1 MNFRV
6 KIMLAKC
13 SQDKKLLRAAME
25 LRVRIISMV
34 ESGKTILI
42 YQKDLRQ
49 CLLDILFQIK
59 VLLKITWPSI
69 PSCLIESPK
78 ERAERLGVSC
88 VYGFCLMMQN

>member
-13 SQDKKLLRAAME
+13 SQGKKLLRAAMK

-34 ESGKTILI
+34 ESCKTILI

-49 CLLDILFQIK
+49 CPLDILFQIK
-59 VLLKITWPSI
+59 VLPKITWTSI
-69 PSCLIESPK
+69 PSCLIEGPK
-78 ERAERLGVSC
+78 
-88 VYGFCLMMQN
+88 